1 MPRPKVG
8 VQNEQKLDQRRVKDQ
23 SPKKENQK
31 SKQQEETLVEK
42 VKQADIENGAV
53 PTISDRSETSLV
65 WMVNLNQGLALKRS
79 KGQMMSMLPSNE
91 KIDTYTW
98 STPISEMVLQHL
110 KQSKWEDNLI
120 YLAVLLS
127 YNVLSDSENSD
138 FTFKLE

>member
-31 SKQQEETLVEK
+31 SKQQEETVEK

-65 WMVNLNQGLALKRS
+65 WMVNLNQGLALKR
-79 KGQMMSMLPSNE
+79 
-91 KIDTYTW
+91 
-98 STPISEMVLQHL
+98 
-110 KQSKWEDNLI
+110 
-120 YLAVLLS
+120 
-127 YNVLSDSENSD
+127 
-138 FTFKLE
+138 

>member
-23 SPKKENQK
+23 SPKKEDQK

-65 WMVNLNQGLALKRS
+65 LDGESESGISFKEIKRS
-79 KGQMMSMLPSNE
+79 DDE
-91 KIDTYTW
+91 YAT
-98 STPISEMVLQHL
+98 
-110 KQSKWEDNLI
+110 KQ
-120 YLAVLLS
+120 
-127 YNVLSDSENSD
+127 
-138 FTFKLE
+138 